1 MTNYTPQRHEQ
12 KTRDNLSSFALMGN
26 LLDVETSRAVE
37 FFLYAEAELLD
48 DRRFEEWLDLFTD
61 DSIYE
66 VPMRVTRESQVDSD
80 ISERGRIFFDSKQ
93 TLGIRVQRLLSE
105 YAWAEQPP
113 SRTRHHVSNVRSFQ
127 LDDGDISVRSN
138 VLIYRNRGENSS
150 YDLYSADRRDVLVRT
165 SSGSFQ
171 IRRRWLV
178 VDQSNLT
185 GNSLSVFL

>member
-12 KTRDNLSSFALMGN
+12 KTRDTLSSFALMGN

-165 SSGSFQ
+165 SPGSFQ